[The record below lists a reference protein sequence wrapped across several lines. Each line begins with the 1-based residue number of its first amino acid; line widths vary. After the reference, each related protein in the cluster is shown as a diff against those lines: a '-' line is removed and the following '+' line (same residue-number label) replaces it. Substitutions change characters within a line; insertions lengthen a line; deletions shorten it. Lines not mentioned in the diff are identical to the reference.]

1 MPIITD
7 LNCRIIFNSRG
18 SETIEIDVTS
28 DDKYLGRAAAPS
40 GASVGKGEAQSFR
53 ENSPQKSLTEF
64 KRNSSKFIGIESDN
78 PKSIHDILKNI
89 DDTENYSIIGGSIA
103 YALSLASIES
113 ASKALDIPI
122 FKLLNPEGKF
132 TFP

>member
-7 LNCRIIFNSRG
+7 ISCRIIFNSRG
-18 SETIEIDVTS
+18 TKTIEIDVIS

-53 ENSPQKSLTEF
+53 DNSPEKSLTEF
-64 KRNSSKFIGIESDN
+64 KKNLSKFIGIESDD
-78 PKSIHDILKNI
+78 PQSVYDILKNI
-89 DDTENYSIIGGSIA
+89 DKSENYSNIGGSVA

-113 ASKALDIPI
+113 ASKSL
-122 FKLLNPEGKF
+122 
-132 TFP
+132 